1 MKTDRL
7 IAIVLYLLSR
17 EKVTAREFAEY
28 FGVTLRTIYRDMDA
42 LNLAGV
48 PIVSTQGVEGGYG
61 LVDSFTLNRA
71 FFKEDELLALF
82 TALAGINSAIKD
94 KSIETALLK
103 LKALSK
109 RPRDSGKKPE
119 RLPPV
124 VYVPIPWG
132 VPQAWSRLLE
142 TIREAIDLRRV
153 LSFTYT
159 KADGRSARRRVEP
172 LTLVLQA
179 DVWYLYAWDLRKK
192 DYRFFR
198 LSRISS
204 LAMEKDAFFVAK
216 PGRRPFPWETTWE
229 TAPPTEIRLRF
240 SREAAQK
247 ARDMF
252 PWCAPEPLDD
262 GSLVMTVSFAYDDWV
277 QAQILSFGPGVEVLE
292 PDWIRAKVLELA
304 ERTADRYRAPSAKPL
319 RASLR

>member
-17 EKVTAREFAEY
+17 EKVTARELARY
-28 FGVTLRTIYRDMDA
+28 FSVTLRTIYRDMDA

-48 PIVSTQGVEGGYG
+48 PIVSSQGVEGGYG

-82 TALAGINSAIKD
+82 TALKGINSAIKD
-94 KSIETALLK
+94 KSLESVLLK
-103 LKALSK
+103 LNALSK
-109 RPRDSGKKPE
+109 RPRGDGKKPE

-132 VPQAWSRLLE
+132 VPQAWSDLLE
-142 TIREAIDLRRV
+142 TIREAIDRRRV
-153 LSFTYT
+153 LFFTYT
-159 KADGRSARRRVEP
+159 KTDGRAARRRVEP

-179 DVWYLYAWDLRKK
+179 DVWYLYAWDIRKK

-198 LSRISS
+198 ISRFSG
-204 LAMEKDAFFVAK
+204 LEAEKGAAFIAK

-229 TAPPTEIRLRF
+229 SAPPARITLSF
-240 SREAAQK
+240 SPEAAQK

-252 PWCAPEPLDD
+252 PWCAPQILDD
-262 GSLVMTVSFAYDDWV
+262 GSHVMDVSLTYDDWV
-277 QAQILSFGPGVEVLE
+277 EAQILSFGPCVEVVE
-292 PDWIRAKVLELA
+292 PDWIRSRVAELTARAA
-304 ERTADRYRAPSAKPL
+304 EKYRAGAFKPG
-319 RASLR
+319 S